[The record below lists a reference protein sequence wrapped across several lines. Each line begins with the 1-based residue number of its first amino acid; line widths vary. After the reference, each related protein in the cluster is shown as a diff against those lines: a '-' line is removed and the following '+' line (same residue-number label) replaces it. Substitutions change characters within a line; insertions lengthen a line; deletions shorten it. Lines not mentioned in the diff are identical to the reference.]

1 MDDILY
7 ILIGIGWVA
16 FGLYKNY
23 QKQVKAQKSKVLIPK
38 VEKQETSVKDIF
50 EQLFPFEE
58 LTTNEGESQEK
69 IFEEFESLEEIEVSK
84 KQDVIDTKKF
94 ELKKESKE
102 IIAEKQNIVADF
114 DLRKAVIYNVILERR
129 YT

>member
-23 QKQVKAQKSKVLIPK
+23 QKQVKAQKSKVLVPK

-58 LTTNEGESQEK
+58 LTTNESESQEK

>member
-58 LTTNEGESQEK
+58 LTSNESESQEK

>member
-23 QKQVKAQKSKVLIPK
+23 QKQVKAQKNKVLIPK

-58 LTTNEGESQEK
+58 LTTNESESQEK

-84 KQDVIDTKKF
+84 KQDVIDTKQV

>member
-1 MDDILY
+1 MDNIFY

-23 QKQVKAQKSKVLIPK
+23 QKQIKAQQRKVLGPK
-38 VEKQETSVKDIF
+38 AEQKETNIKDIF

-58 LTTNEGESQEK
+58 FTANENVRQEK
-69 IFEEFESLEEIEVSK
+69 IFDEFENFEESKVSI
-84 KQDVIDTKKF
+84 KQDITDTKKV
-94 ELKKESKE
+94 ELQENKMTINAGKHNELT
-102 IIAEKQNIVADF
+102 DF
-114 DLRKAVIYNVILERR
+114 DLRKAVIYSMILERR